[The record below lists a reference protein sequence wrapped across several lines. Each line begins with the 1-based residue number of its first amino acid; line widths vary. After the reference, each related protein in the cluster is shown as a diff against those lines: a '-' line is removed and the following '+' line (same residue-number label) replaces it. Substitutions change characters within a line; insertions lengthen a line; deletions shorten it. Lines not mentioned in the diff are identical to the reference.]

1 MTECKKVFMRDNQG
15 CDVSVSP
22 VGLQSPCNHVFLLLF
37 STLILLTVLQAVSNN
52 PAGASEITSNDSGS
66 INETESDNTR
76 TSSLNDTNAT
86 SFPVIHAHMSGEGGI
101 FANAYLIETANG
113 VVAIDSTLTVNESK
127 ALRAS
132 LDSLKKPLL
141 AVLLTHPHPD
151 HVAGVTN
158 LVTSKEVPIIA
169 VESVEKIMNVTEEA
183 KRIQWTPVFKEQ
195 WISKWT
201 YPNQNVKDR
210 DNITFDGLTY
220 RVYDLG
226 PGGDSDANSIWILE
240 NEPRVAFVG
249 DLIFNGVHSYIADDH
264 MADWLNNIEKVRG
277 LISNVSKIYPGHG
290 QPGSADLLDAQKKY
304 LLAYS
309 EAVRELS
316 NGQPTLTEDA
326 KKELTAK
333 MEQFLP
339 GAGLSFLI
347 ANSAD
352 PVAAELAKRPN

>member
-1 MTECKKVFMRDNQG
+1 MQ
-15 CDVSVSP
+15 
-22 VGLQSPCNHVFLLLF
+22 
-37 STLILLTVLQAVSNN
+37 
-52 PAGASEITSNDSGS
+52 
-66 INETESDNTR
+66 
-76 TSSLNDTNAT
+76 
-86 SFPVIHAHMSGEGGI
+86 
-101 FANAYLIETANG
+101 
-113 VVAIDSTLTVNESK
+113 
-127 ALRAS
+127 
-132 LDSLKKPLL
+132 
-141 AVLLTHPHPD
+141 VLLTHPHPD

-210 DNITFDGLTY
+210 DNVTFDGLTY

-264 MADWLNNIEKVRG
+264 MTDWLNNIEKVRG
-277 LISNVSKIYPGHG
+277 LISNVSTIYTGHG